1 MSLGPYNDPVQGR
14 VSKGQ
19 IYARLI
25 PRTLQVVHSG
35 NHEKPFCGI
44 HYESLPS
51 SEGLKDRAARS
62 PALFNHCVL
71 NWFSDWSTDALYQV
85 GYEFTNKVDLD
96 KSDVSVYMYMKD
108 FNFELDFKARGPF
121 KGTKCPSCLPP
132 IE

>member
-1 MSLGPYNDPVQGR
+1 MTQCKEGSQKDGLMLDSFQELYKWFTQEIMRNLHVVFTMSPL
-14 VSKGQ
+14 
-19 IYARLI
+19 
-25 PRTLQVVHSG
+25 
-35 NHEKPFCGI
+35 
-44 HYESLPS
+44 
-51 SEGLKDRAARS
+51 SEGLKDRAATS

-108 FNFELDFKARGPF
+108 FNFELDFKTRGPF
-121 KGTKCPSCLPP
+121 KGAKCPSCLPP